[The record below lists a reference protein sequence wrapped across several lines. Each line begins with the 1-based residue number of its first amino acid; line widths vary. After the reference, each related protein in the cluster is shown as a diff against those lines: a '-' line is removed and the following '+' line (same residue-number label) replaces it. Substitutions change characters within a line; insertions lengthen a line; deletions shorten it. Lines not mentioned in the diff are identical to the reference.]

1 MGIYSNEA
9 AKLLKEQEV
18 AVDPNAAG
26 LLEFAIN
33 SQRAE
38 HAMFE
43 SMLEM
48 DFMEYYSESGTLVLT
63 EEEKAE
69 GAGNAIK
76 AIGKKIVAAIDKLIQ
91 TIVSFLDKIGNLVL
105 EKTKIDKKLIEKF
118 GKNIDLAKAKENNP
132 EKEIT
137 VVNLDAAKEISAFI
151 GARAAEYNH
160 VAANGGKEDFDTKK
174 DQVKENLSKLTS
186 EETFKAVFGKK
197 KISELSDAEVKAMV
211 DAVDGGYQKLVDSII
226 GTEAKNT
233 LKALKKA
240 RGEALKKL
248 ADPKAED
255 RANNSA
261 RFQYVSVLNSA
272 VSKAINF
279 GSNVAAHA
287 MASSREGFIKVAMA
301 ANKKAKAEKKEEAKQ
316 ESAVEYNEIFE
327 YALEVA
333 TDNMYS
339 EITMA

>member
-1 MGIYSNEA
+1 MGIYSNMA
-9 AKLLKEQEV
+9 AELLKEQEV

-43 SMLEM
+43 TMLELDM
-48 DFMEYYSESGTLVLT
+48 VEYYSESGTLVLT

-69 GAGNAIK
+69 GAGNTLK

-91 TIVSFLDKIGNLVL
+91 TIVAFLDKIANLVL
-105 EKTKIDKKLIEKF
+105 EKTKADKKLIEKF
-118 GKNIDLAKAKENNP
+118 GKNIDLAVAKE
-132 EKEIT
+132 KKGDSEIT
-137 VVNLDAAKEISAFI
+137 VVDLKAADGISAFI
-151 GARAAEYNH
+151 GARAAEYSS
-160 VAANGGKEDFDTKK
+160 VSGSGSKEDFDNKK
-174 DQVKENLSKLTS
+174 ESVQKELKSLTG
-186 EETFKAVFGKK
+186 EDKFKAIFTKK
-197 KISELSDAEVKAMV
+197 KISDLSDADVKAMI

-226 GTEAKNT
+226 GESAKKT
-233 LKALKKA
+233 LKSLKAA
-240 RGEALKKL
+240 RGEAMKKL
-248 ADPKAED
+248 ADIKNED
-255 RANNSA
+255 RAVDVA
-261 RFQYVSVLNSA
+261 RFGYCSALNSA

-287 MASSREGFIKVAMA
+287 MAVSRQGFVALA
-301 ANKKAKAEKKEEAKQ
+301 FASKKKEEKKEEAKQ
-316 ESAVEYNEIFE
+316 ESAVDYDEILE